1 MVEDTL
7 KYVLDSNVLIE
18 ASRRYYS
25 FEFAKPFWDSLCD
38 HGKQG
43 VICSIDKVYDEI
55 KNGDDALKEWAIKDF
70 RDYFQSTQQS
80 DVLSAYA
87 SIVQWAQAQ
96 PQFLQRAKDVFMEDK
111 NADTW
116 VLAFALAKGVK
127 VVTHE
132 VFSAEAQKRIPIPNV
147 CRAFS
152 LDCCDTFALLRELK
166 FRF

>member
-1 MVEDTL
+1 MVEHSL

-55 KNGDDALKEWAIKDF
+55 KNGDDALKEWAINDF
-70 RDYFQSTQQS
+70 HSCFQSTQQG

-87 SIVQWAQAQ
+87 RIVQWAQGQ

-116 VLAFALAKGVK
+116 VLAFALAKSVT

-147 CRAFS
+147 CQAFS
-152 LDCCDTFALLRELK
+152 IECCDTFALLKALK

>member
-1 MVEDTL
+1 MVGHTL
-7 KYVLDSNVLIE
+7 QYVLDSNVFIE

-25 FEFAKPFWDSLCD
+25 FDFAKPFWASLCNQ
-38 HGKQG
+38 GKQG
-43 VICSIDKVYDEI
+43 IICSIDKVYDEL
-55 KNGDDALKEWAIKDF
+55 KNGNDALKEWAIQDF
-70 RDYFQSTQQS
+70 HSYFQSTQQA

-87 SIVQWAQAQ
+87 RIVQWAQAQ
-96 PQFLQRAKDVFMEDK
+96 PQFVQRAKDIFMEDK

-152 LDCCDTFALLRELK
+152 IDCCDTFALLKELK